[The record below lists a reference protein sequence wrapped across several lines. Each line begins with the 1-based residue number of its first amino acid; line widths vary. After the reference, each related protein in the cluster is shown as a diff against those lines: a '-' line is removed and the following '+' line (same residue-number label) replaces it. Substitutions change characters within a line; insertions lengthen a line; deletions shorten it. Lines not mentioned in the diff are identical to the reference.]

1 MAENVITVTINKS
14 DLMSVSDCNMLIW
27 LDYLYTTVYLVL
39 LGCRWVIGIHT
50 QTHVPRHQPYN
61 YI

>member
-27 LDYLYTTVYLVL
+27 LDYLYTTIYLVL
-39 LGCRWVIGIHT
+39 LGCR
-50 QTHVPRHQPYN
+50 
-61 YI
+61 